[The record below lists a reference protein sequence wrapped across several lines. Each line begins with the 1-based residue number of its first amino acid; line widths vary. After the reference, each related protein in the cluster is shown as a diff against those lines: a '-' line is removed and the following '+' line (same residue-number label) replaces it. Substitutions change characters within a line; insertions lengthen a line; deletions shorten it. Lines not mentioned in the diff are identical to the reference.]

1 MATTKRIQDLNLI
14 INILAMVF
22 TVISIIVVLFVSVVG
37 GLLYA
42 VLWLVGALTVLT
54 VSVYQWW
61 VKLLTDVKGLGSAES
76 D

>member
-1 MATTKRIQDLNLI
+1 MNLI
-14 INILAMVF
+14 IKILAMILAMIS
-22 TVISIIVVLFVSVVG
+22 VIAVLFVASVG

-42 VLWLVGALTVLT
+42 FLWLVGALSVLT

>member
-1 MATTKRIQDLNLI
+1 
-14 INILAMVF
+14 MVF

-42 VLWLVGALTVLT
+42 VLWLVGALAVLV

-61 VKLLTDVKGLGSAES
+61 VKLLTDVKGLGSA
-76 D
+76 DTN

>member
-1 MATTKRIQDLNLI
+1 
-14 INILAMVF
+14 MVF

-42 VLWLVGALTVLT
+42 VLWLVGALAVLT

-76 D
+76 N

>member
-1 MATTKRIQDLNLI
+1 M
-14 INILAMVF
+14 MF
-22 TVISIIVVLFVSVVG
+22 TAISIIAVLFVALVG

-42 VLWLVGALTVLT
+42 VLWLVGAFAVLT

>member
-1 MATTKRIQDLNLI
+1 MNLI
-14 INILAMVF
+14 IKILAMVLAMIS
-22 TVISIIVVLFVSVVG
+22 VIVILFIASVG

-42 VLWLVGALTVLT
+42 FLWLVGALSVLT

-61 VKLLTDVKGLGSAES
+61 VKLLTDVKGIGSAES

>member
-1 MATTKRIQDLNLI
+1 MI
-14 INILAMVF
+14 F
-22 TVISIIVVLFVSVVG
+22 TVISVIVVLFVSVVG

-42 VLWLVGALTVLT
+42 VLWLVGALAVLT

-76 D
+76 N

>member
-1 MATTKRIQDLNLI
+1 MA
-14 INILAMVF
+14 MMF
-22 TVISIIVVLFVSVVG
+22 TMISIIVVLFVSVVG

-42 VLWLVGALTVLT
+42 VLWLVGALSVLT

>member
-1 MATTKRIQDLNLI
+1 MNLI
-14 INILAMVF
+14 IKILAMMF
-22 TVISIIVVLFVSVVG
+22 TVISVMAILFIASVG

-42 VLWLVGALTVLT
+42 FLWLVGALSVLT

>member
-1 MATTKRIQDLNLI
+1 M
-14 INILAMVF
+14 MF
-22 TVISIIVVLFVSVVG
+22 TMISVIAVLFVASVG
-37 GLLYA
+37 GLMYA
-42 VLWLVGALTVLT
+42 VLWLVGALAVLI

>member
-1 MATTKRIQDLNLI
+1 
-14 INILAMVF
+14 MVF

-42 VLWLVGALTVLT
+42 VLWLVGALAVLV

-61 VKLLTDVKGLGSAES
+61 VRVLTDVKGLGRADTE
-76 D
+76 

>member
-1 MATTKRIQDLNLI
+1 MA
-14 INILAMVF
+14 F
-22 TVISIIVVLFVSVVG
+22 TVISVIALLFISAVG

-42 VLWLVGALTVLT
+42 VLWLVGALAVLV

-76 D
+76 N

>member
-1 MATTKRIQDLNLI
+1 
-14 INILAMVF
+14 MVF
-22 TVISIIVVLFVSVVG
+22 TMISIIVVLFVSIVG

-42 VLWLVGALTVLT
+42 VLWLVGALAVLT

-76 D
+76 N

>member
-1 MATTKRIQDLNLI
+1 MLFA
-14 INILAMVF
+14 
-22 TVISIIVVLFVSVVG
+22 VISVIIILFVAAVG

-42 VLWLVGALTVLT
+42 LLWLVGALAVLT

>member
-1 MATTKRIQDLNLI
+1 M
-14 INILAMVF
+14 F
-22 TVISIIVVLFVSVVG
+22 TAISIIAVLFVALVG

-42 VLWLVGALTVLT
+42 VLWLVGALSVLT

>member
-1 MATTKRIQDLNLI
+1 M
-14 INILAMVF
+14 MF
-22 TVISIIVVLFVSVVG
+22 TVISTIAVLFVALVG

-42 VLWLVGALTVLT
+42 VLWLVGALSVLT

>member
-1 MATTKRIQDLNLI
+1 
-14 INILAMVF
+14 MVF

-42 VLWLVGALTVLT
+42 VLWLVGALAVLT

-61 VKLLTDVKGLGSAES
+61 VRVLTDVKGLGRADTE
-76 D
+76 

>member
-1 MATTKRIQDLNLI
+1 
-14 INILAMVF
+14 MVF

-42 VLWLVGALTVLT
+42 VLYAVLWLVGALAVLT

-61 VKLLTDVKGLGSAES
+61 VRVLTDVKEVGRA
-76 D
+76 DTN

>member
-1 MATTKRIQDLNLI
+1 
-14 INILAMVF
+14 MVF
-22 TVISIIVVLFVSVVG
+22 TVISIIAVLFVSVVG

-42 VLWLVGALTVLT
+42 VLWLVGALAVLT

>member
-1 MATTKRIQDLNLI
+1 MNLI
-14 INILAMVF
+14 IKILAMVF

-42 VLWLVGALTVLT
+42 VLWLVGALAVLV

-61 VKLLTDVKGLGSAES
+61 VRVLTDVKGLGRADTE
-76 D
+76 